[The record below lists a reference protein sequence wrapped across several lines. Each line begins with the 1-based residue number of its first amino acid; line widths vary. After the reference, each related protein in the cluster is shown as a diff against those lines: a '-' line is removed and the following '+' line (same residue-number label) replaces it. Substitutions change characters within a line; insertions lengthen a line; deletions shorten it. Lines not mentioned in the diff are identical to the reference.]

1 MTAKQSYEAPTLEQ
15 NQQLKSITEDA
26 LPISGV
32 ILTG

>member
-1 MTAKQSYEAPTLEQ
+1 MESKQPYQQPTLEQ